1 MIMMHAP
8 GNTSDLTQD
17 LEEQWTQALSEDFK
31 AEVQST
37 RKVPDPDQPRAWFFD
52 AAGDGLANTLT
63 KNIAW
68 TAFPKKMK
76 QMNWREVDRERDLQ
90 EEYCEWEVARVDGK
104 VVRVTVTTE
113 TADYY
118 AFLWKNVP
126 DKLLELY
133 RQFVSPDVL
142 LGDLGDGGLYNP
154 QNKWNWPKQ
163 QRGALMHMAQ
173 VNNTLRAAMNLS
185 ARACWP
191 VVSEEGVPI
200 SSEQELIEAIP
211 FGDKFRHSDPH
222 IGAQLNELVRA
233 GNEVSFADP
242 VGLYIHG
249 VDLTG
254 FETPDGGDVQSLMRV
269 TRGESGLML
278 RVVFEAP
285 KGAGYVLEDVTIE
298 ERNIRFG
305 SQIAEK
311 IKIRIRGA
319 ARPAATPAPKLK
331 LPNLTVDGHGS
342 SLAGRA
348 FAFGQSPGL
357 SRIVSIPS
365 LISPE

>member
-1 MIMMHAP
+1 MIVMHAP
-8 GNTSDLTQD
+8 GDTSDLTPE
-17 LEEQWTQALSEDFK
+17 LEKQWTQTLSEDFK
-31 AEVQST
+31 AEVKST
-37 RKVPDPDQPRAWFFD
+37 RMLPDPDQPRAWFFD
-52 AAGDGLANTLT
+52 AAGDGLANTVS
-63 KNIAW
+63 KNIMW

-76 QMNWREVDRERDLQ
+76 QMNWPEVDRERNLQ
-90 EEYCEWEVARVDGK
+90 EEYCEWEVARVGGK

-118 AFLWKNVP
+118 AFLWKNAP
-126 DKLLELY
+126 DTLLKLY
-133 RQFVSPDVL
+133 HQFVSPDVL
-142 LGDLGDGGLYNP
+142 LSDLGEGEEYNP

-173 VNNTLRAAMNLS
+173 ANNTLRAAMNLS

-191 VVSEEGVPI
+191 VVSEEGIPI
-200 SSEQELIEAIP
+200 ISEQELIEAIP

-242 VGLYIHG
+242 VGLYIDA
-249 VDLTG
+249 VDMTG
-254 FETPDGGDVQSLMRV
+254 FETPDGGDVRPLMRV
-269 TRGESGLML
+269 TRGENGLML

-285 KGAGYVLEDVTIE
+285 KDADYVLEDVTIDG
-298 ERNIRFG
+298 RKIRFG
-305 SQIAEK
+305 SQITEK
-311 IKIRIRGA
+311 VIIRIRGA
-319 ARPAATPAPKLK
+319 ARTAASPAPKLK
-331 LPNLTVDGHGS
+331 APKLTVVGHTAP
-342 SLAGRA
+342 LAGKA